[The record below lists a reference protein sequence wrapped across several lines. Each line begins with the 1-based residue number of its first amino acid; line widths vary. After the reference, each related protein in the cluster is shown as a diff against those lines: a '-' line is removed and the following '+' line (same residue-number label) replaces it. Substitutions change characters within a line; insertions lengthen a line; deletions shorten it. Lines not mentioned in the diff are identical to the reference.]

1 MEVQTYLR
9 RAEAARYL
17 QERFGAYTAQTL
29 AKLACVGGGP
39 VYRKMGAYPV
49 YRPADLDAWAEA
61 RMSAPVASSAELS
74 RRRKDAA

>member
-1 MEVQTYLR
+1 MESREYLR

-61 RMSAPVASSAELS
+61 RMSAPVASSSELPS
-74 RRRKDAA
+74 RQNAA

>member
-9 RAEAARYL
+9 RSEAARYL

-74 RRRKDAA
+74 SRRKDAA